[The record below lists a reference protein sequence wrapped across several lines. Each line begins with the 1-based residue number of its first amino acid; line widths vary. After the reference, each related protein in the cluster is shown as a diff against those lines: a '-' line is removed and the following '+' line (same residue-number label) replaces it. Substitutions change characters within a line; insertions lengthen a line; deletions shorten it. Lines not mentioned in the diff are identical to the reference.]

1 MKLMILAAS
10 GAVPIIINVLL
21 VILVALSL
29 LLCLVILMQ
38 RPKQEGLGA
47 AFGGGMTDQAFGA
60 RTTDVLQK
68 GTVWLGT
75 LFFVITLTLS
85 LLVASQSET
94 KEVESTLAEI
104 EASQEAE
111 KVEAEQ
117 APAEEV
123 APVEEATPAEA
134 AEAPKLAEEAVKQ
147 ASEELTQSAPAAEE
161 AAKEQVEAVQ
171 EQVTETAAAVEEK
184 VEEAAAEVPA
194 APKAEDVVPAVPT
207 EKPAQ

>member
-10 GAVPIIINVLL
+10 GVVPIVINVLL

-75 LFFVITLTLS
+75 LFFVITLAIS
-85 LLVASQSET
+85 LLVASQSEIKST
-94 KEVESTLAEI
+94 DSTLAEI
-104 EASQEAE
+104 EATKEVSEEAVTEVSEELATAPAE
-111 KVEAEQ
+111 KVVEEA
-117 APAEEV
+117 APVEEV
-123 APVEEATPAEA
+123 APVVP
-134 AEAPKLAEEAVKQ
+134 V
-147 ASEELTQSAPAAEE
+147 
-161 AAKEQVEAVQ
+161 
-171 EQVTETAAAVEEK
+171 VEEK
-184 VEEAAAEVPA
+184 PEIEVVVEEAAAPAVEKVQEAVKEAA
-194 APKAEDVVPAVPT
+194 APAVEEVQEAATTTPVVPEAPVSPAT
-207 EKPAQ
+207 EEVTAEKPVQ

>member
-10 GAVPIIINVLL
+10 GVVPIVINVLL

-75 LFFVITLTLS
+75 LFFVITLAIS
-85 LLVASQSET
+85 LLVASQSEI
-94 KEVESTLAEI
+94 KSQDSTLAEI
-104 EASQEAE
+104 EATKEVAEEAT
-111 KVEAEQ
+111 AEVS
-117 APAEEV
+117 EEV
-123 APVEEATPAEA
+123 ATEEVEAIAPVVPVAE
-134 AEAPKLAEEAVKQ
+134 AEEAVTEVV
-147 ASEELTQSAPAAEE
+147 EETPEIEVVVEAAEE
-161 AAKEQVEAVQ
+161 AASTPAEAPVAPA
-171 EQVTETAAAVEEK
+171 TE
-184 VEEAAAEVPA
+184 EVPA
-194 APKAEDVVPAVPT
+194 